1 MREVLACLEV
11 ACAMGYMPNLDA
23 ELHGRFQHVIGT
35 LVRLVGY
42 R

>member
-1 MREVLACLEV
+1 
-11 ACAMGYMPNLDA
+11 MPNLDA

-35 LVRLVGY
+35 LVRIVGY